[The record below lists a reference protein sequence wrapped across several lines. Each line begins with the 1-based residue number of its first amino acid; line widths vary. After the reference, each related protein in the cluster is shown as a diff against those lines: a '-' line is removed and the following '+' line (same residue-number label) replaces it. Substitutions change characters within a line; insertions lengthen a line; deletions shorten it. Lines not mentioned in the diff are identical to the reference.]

1 MINFIDFKSENIKD
15 TLDVCTSHLNV
26 NATVTEIKDDQYK
39 LNIGKREFYVT
50 DLESVVRELFET
62 AKKIIN

>member
-1 MINFIDFKSENIKD
+1 MINFINFKSENIKD

-62 AKKIIN
+62 AKKN

>member
-1 MINFIDFKSENIKD
+1 MINFINFSSENIKD
-15 TLDVCTSHLNV
+15 ALDALTLHLGIDAV
-26 NATVTEIKDDQYK
+26 VTEIKDDQYK

-62 AKKIIN
+62 AKNN

>member
-1 MINFIDFKSENIKD
+1 MINFINFKSENIKD
-15 TLDVCTSHLNV
+15 TLDVCTMHLNV
-26 NATVTEIKDDQYK
+26 NATVTEMKDDQYK

-62 AKKIIN
+62 AKNN

>member
-1 MINFIDFKSENIKD
+1 MINFINFKSENIKD

-26 NATVTEIKDDQYK
+26 NATVTEMKDDQYK

-50 DLESVVRELFET
+50 DLESVVRELFFA
-62 AKKIIN
+62 AKSN

>member
-1 MINFIDFKSENIKD
+1 MINFINFKSENIKD

-26 NATVTEIKDDQYK
+26 NATVTEIEDDQYK
-39 LNIGKREFYVT
+39 LNIGEREFYVT

-62 AKKIIN
+62 AKIN

>member
-26 NATVTEIKDDQYK
+26 NATVTEIKHDQYK